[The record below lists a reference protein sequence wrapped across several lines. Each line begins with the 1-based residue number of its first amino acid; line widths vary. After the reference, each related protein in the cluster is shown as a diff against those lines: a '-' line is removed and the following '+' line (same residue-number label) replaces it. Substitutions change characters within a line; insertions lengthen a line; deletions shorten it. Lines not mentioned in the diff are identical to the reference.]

1 MLTASLLLLG
11 SLLLVL
17 ALAETPVRRLP
28 LSPALVYLAAG
39 ALAGVMLDGPTPQLI
54 AQYALP
60 LQVATEF
67 AVLVSLVAVGMRLR
81 VPPTL
86 AAWRVAWL
94 LAGPAMLVTIG
105 LATLAGWLLLGLPLA
120 AAWLLASILAPTDPV
135 LASEVQIRSDV
146 DRDAVR
152 MAISAEGGL
161 NDGTALPAVML
172 GLGFLG
178 LHELG
183 ENAGRWWWAD
193 LAWPIGGGLLVG
205 AALGLLLG
213 KGLQA
218 RLARGHAIEWDEL
231 VYVGTVA
238 LAYGL
243 ARATETSAF
252 VVAFAS
258 GATLLLP
265 VARKPIPAS
274 KPAPLPA
281 AGSALESTVHS
292 TIESGAELAAEPA
305 VEQAAGS
312 SLESS
317 SVHEPESAPPV
328 ASDAVI
334 EPAVQLASGP
344 AQPVLVVPDG
354 PGDVLA
360 ARLHAFGGRC
370 ERLVEAAAVTA
381 VGVALSGLVESLE
394 MLLPMMMFALL
405 LVLLLRPLAVMLTVP
420 GRVMPPSQRRL
431 VAWFGIRGVGT
442 LFYLAFVLTEGVSGD
457 LATKLIG
464 ASLCCVAVSIVL
476 HGISATPLMAAY
488 HGRQV
493 RRSRVGGR

>member
-39 ALAGVMLDGPTPQLI
+39 ALAGVMLDGPTPGLI
-54 AQYALP
+54 AQHALP

-94 LAGPAMLVTIG
+94 LAGPAMLVTIA
-105 LATLAGWLLLGLPLA
+105 LATLAGWLLLDLPLA

-183 ENAGRWWWAD
+183 DNASRWWWAD
-193 LAWPIGGGLLVG
+193 LGWPIGGGLLVG

-281 AGSALESTVHS
+281 AGSALESTVQS
-292 TIESGAELAAEPA
+292 TIESAAEPV

-312 SLESS
+312 RLQPLSELAAD
-317 SVHEPESAPPV
+317 PALPV
-328 ASDAVI
+328 AADAVI
-334 EPAVQLASGP
+334 EPAVQLAAGP
-344 AQPVLVVPDG
+344 APPVLIVPDG

-381 VGVALSGLVESLE
+381 VGVALSGLVDSLG

-442 LFYLAFVLTEGVSGD
+442 LFYLAFVLTEGVSGE

-488 HGRQV
+488 HGRQL
-493 RRSRVGGR
+493 GRNRAGRG